1 MSYVKGI
8 GKIRDILEKEVKGML
23 SRISITSSVFP
34 LHIQHRDTEM
44 SYAVE
49 QKGKKEPHLILID
62 RTTEE
67 PVCEVSVDCID
78 LEELA
83 GIADALAEMEANKS
97 A

>member
-1 MSYVKGI
+1 MKEPA
-8 GKIRDILEKEVKGML
+8 KFRDILEQETKNLV
-23 SRISITSSVFP
+23 SQVSITNEIEP
-34 LHIQHRDTEM
+34 LHMQYRGTEM

-49 QKGKKEPHLILID
+49 QKEREEPHLILID